1 MTPIKKQKGFTI
13 VEVILFLAV
22 TGLFILIAFQGM
34 ASRSENSRLAD
45 SIRSLEFFINS
56 EATSIRNGVNSS
68 PGATGGDITSVF
80 LGKMYHPVPG
90 QNRIEIYTIK
100 GAKIPTA
107 GREGD
112 PVDQLIRDSSP
123 IVDSASPALRYEVE
137 WGLTLK
143 QSYTRDISDA
153 HVGYYGFLLNP
164 ATGLQSVIV
173 MEQDIYTG
181 VPAND
186 LGNATNY
193 LRKSG
198 PVGQAVLYDNDQNLN
213 LRLCYVNEVGRVSEV
228 TLGEGALGPIV
239 QSKFD
244 NNVYA
249 PCLI

>member
-13 VEVILFLAV
+13 VEVVLFLAV

-68 PGATGGDITSVF
+68 PGATGSDITSVF

-112 PVDQLIRDSSP
+112 PVDELIRDSAP
-123 IVDSASPALRYEVE
+123 TVDPASPTLGYEVE

-143 QSYTRDISDA
+143 QSFSRDVTGAGI
-153 HVGYYGFLLNP
+153 GYFGFLLNP

-173 MEQDIYTG
+173 MEQDLFTNNP
-181 VPAND
+181 VND
-186 LGNATNY
+186 LGTAANY

-198 PVGQAVLYDNDQNLN
+198 PVGQGVLYDNDENLN

-228 TLGEGALGPIV
+228 TLGEGALGPVV

-244 NNVYA
+244 NNVYT
-249 PCLI
+249 PCL